1 MDISNG
7 RLGFTQDLDNQK
19 FLNALRQS
27 NRGVMDFNA
36 QLQSNFNQ
44 SLISVNDLA
53 KGVTAFLTIDMARDF
68 VTQMV
73 KIRGEFEQ
81 TEIAFNTML
90 QSREKGNA
98 LMKEMV
104 ELAKN
109 TPMQFSEVSKGAK
122 QLLAYQVEAEKLT
135 GTLSMLGDISS
146 GLGVPISRLILVY
159 GQVRAKGRLMGDD
172 LRQFT
177 EAGVPMIAM
186 IAKNMGIAESA
197 VADMVSE
204 GKVGFKDVE
213 KVLQDLTAQGGLF
226 YNMMEEQ
233 SKTIPGQIAKLQDE
247 IEQMFNSIGKDSQ
260 GFVSDVIGGASVIVE
275 NYDSIGKSLGV
286 LIGTYGAYK
295 AALIT
300 VSAIESARA
309 KTVADEL
316 IYLTASKNAQM
327 DKLLTSQQEAQAN
340 LAVAE
345 SELVKNQ
352 AVLTTM
358 RAEVSSLAIKK
369 QKAISSAIE
378 ARNNTL
384 EAQSKLANARAE
396 LTAIETTGTA
406 RQVSIAQKKVE
417 KLENAVIGAQEKE
430 SITRKTALGQTQV
443 FNNAQLQLE
452 NQAKKT
458 NIAQTALAN
467 TQESV
472 SVATKNLNTAATA
485 RLTLGQHAQALSA
498 KAAATWQAFLNATML
513 ANPIVAVVAAV
524 GGLITAYFL
533 LRDTTT
539 AVEKA
544 QEAYNKTQE
553 DVKSKLDETKQKAE
567 EYIGVLKDETATV
580 YQQLQAYKA
589 LQLLKLNGIKN
600 LTQEQIATMD
610 LTELRKLLNAAYDD
624 QSLESQRQKLSE
636 IGNEIDVVQK
646 KLDQHNKTLSKGDIN
661 TGVLQNKVDELTLS
675 YDLQLAKVKE
685 IEREQ
690 YLANLP
696 LRDRAKYWEEEVNRI
711 QNTIN
716 EIENTN
722 TKHTE
727 TKTLLGSNVE
737 LSTIF
742 KTTLNS
748 VNITPLLGELEEAK
762 KQFSAINTE
771 MGGGALIPEIKNKAY
786 YDKYQKEAQTTLD
799 NLDLNDPKNF
809 EKIKALRTIIEGTTN
824 ALKKYN
830 NEASKTKTPK
840 PKNPKKS
847 DDPFEI
853 YKKQI
858 QSVKE
863 DYERFVDY
871 MNSDDLV
878 LKNFGK
884 IQFETLSKSGATYED
899 YLRKVQKQL
908 VGVNNKTSLQVKQL
922 RFIND
927 ELAKTI
933 DFNAFDKFKEGIENS
948 IYESENLLEVLGKIQ
963 EEKSKLQ
970 GNTDQI
976 SVDKLKFLDEKE
988 IENIKKTDDAAKDLI
1003 RTLTQESKPLDAINK
1018 KFDSQLFLLKK
1029 KINDANDEISKL
1041 TISVS
1046 SSTDSNERIKI
1057 EERILKL
1064 KKEIL
1069 DTQNL
1074 IDFNESKRTV
1084 ETKNVTNNVDYN
1096 KLLSEYQSYEDKIKA
1111 IDDKMKADLLTNQNY
1126 YETEKLR
1133 LIKQGKESEI
1143 KALDDIKKA
1152 KDAQIK
1158 KQATDDT
1165 SSILKDQLMNT
1176 EEWAMLFSNMDEMT
1190 FQQIDTLIK
1199 QIEGKFNQLKGKF
1212 NPIDLKVI
1220 LKQLNQAKNLVI
1232 EKNPFGSL
1240 AVGLADLF
1248 KGAEEETNSS
1258 TEGITT
1264 KWNRVAKSLT
1274 GTFDFINDA
1283 IDSASVLKDFL
1294 GETASSAMET
1304 TQTVLGIGSSVLAV
1318 SQMTTE
1324 GIKGVEKA
1332 SVILAIISAVIQIA
1346 TKIANLLANIFSK
1359 DKKKQKEINKHKE
1372 AVDKLTNSY
1381 KDLEDA
1387 TKRALGSDVYSG
1399 QKQMIENLKQQEI
1412 EYRKMIELE
1421 KGKKKKDAGKIK
1433 EWEDAIKS
1441 SEQTRKDLLDDIA
1454 NDILQTS
1461 AKDLATELGDALAEA
1476 FGKGEDAAKSFEKVA
1491 NDVLKNAILNQLKKE
1506 FLENQL
1512 QAALD
1517 KLKKDMGGDDEGN
1530 FSWNQLTPEEQ
1541 QEFRDKIKDISKDY
1555 LEGLEMYSDLFKDLI
1570 DPNESSLSGAIKGVS
1585 EETASVIAGQVN
1597 AMRLL
1602 IVEANKSRIEANKI
1616 LLQSLDRLV
1625 NIDYNTRSVL
1635 PLLERL
1641 INRIDNAGRA
1651 YGF

>member
-1 MDISNG
+1 MEISNG

-27 NRGVMDFNA
+27 NRGVTDFNA
-36 QLQSNFNQ
+36 HLQSNFNQ

-98 LMKEMV
+98 LMQEMV

-135 GTLSMLGDISS
+135 ETLSMLGDISS
-146 GLGVPISRLILVY
+146 GLAVPISRLILVY

-186 IAKNMGIAESA
+186 IAKNMGVAQSA

-213 KVLQDLTAQGGLF
+213 KVLQDLTSQGGLF

-260 GFVSDVIGGASVIVE
+260 GFITDVIGGASVVVE
-275 NYDSIGKSLGV
+275 NYQAIGKTLGV

-309 KTVADEL
+309 KTVATEIANISRKDRVQL
-316 IYLTASKNAQM
+316 
-327 DKLLTSQQEAQAN
+327 LLTERSVRHAQAT
-340 LAVAE
+340 LASAE
-345 SELVKNQ
+345 AELVNNQ

-369 QKAISSAIE
+369 QKAVALAIE
-378 ARNNTL
+378 RTQL
-384 EAQSKLANARAE
+384 AQTAQVQLALGQAE
-396 LTAIETTGTA
+396 LRSIQATGTA
-406 RQVSIAQKKVE
+406 REIKIAQRNVE
-417 KLENAVIGAQEKE
+417 KAQNTVIATQEAAE
-430 SITRKTALGQTQV
+430 ASRKSSLATSQT
-443 FNNAQLQLE
+443 FYNAQQNLG
-452 NQAKKT
+452 NQSQKT
-458 NIAQTALAN
+458 KIAQTAVSNA
-467 TQESV
+467 QDSV
-472 SVATKNLNTAATA
+472 SVATKNLNTASTA
-485 RLTLGQHAQALSA
+485 RLTLAQHAQALSS
-498 KAAATWQAFLNATML
+498 KLAATWQAFLNATML

-524 GGLITAYFL
+524 GGLIAAYFL
-533 LRDTTT
+533 LRDTTSS
-539 AVEKA
+539 AEKA
-544 QEAYNKTQE
+544 QEDYNKVQGE
-553 DVKSKLDETKQKAE
+553 VKSKLDETKQKTE
-567 EYIGVLKDETATV
+567 EYVNVLKDETATV
-580 YQQLQAYKA
+580 FQQIQAYKA
-589 LQLLKLNGIKN
+589 LQALKLKGLEN

-610 LTELRKLLNAAYDD
+610 LTELRKLLNVAYDD
-624 QSLESQRQKLSE
+624 NSLQAQEQELKRIETE
-636 IGNEIDVVQK
+636 IKGKKNEILQLNETSFYSK
-646 KLDQHNKTLSKGDIN
+646 NKLEKQVEALN
-661 TGVLQNKVDELTLS
+661 LQ
-675 YDLQLAKVKE
+675 YDLQKE
-685 IEREQ
+685 KIAQINQEQ
-690 YLANLP
+690 MLANLP
-696 LRDRAKYWEEEVNRI
+696 LKDRAKYWEDEVNRI
-711 QNTIN
+711 QGVIS

-722 TKHTE
+722 SKHVDTKNI
-727 TKTLLGSNVE
+727 LGTNVE

-742 KTTLNS
+742 KSTLNA
-748 VNITPLLGELEEAK
+748 VNINPLLSQLDVAKQQFSILNSQMSIVAPVVKNQPYWDGELKKATEDFKNSLPGTKEWIEAK
-762 KQFSAINTE
+762 KKI
-771 MGGGALIPEIKNKAY
+771 
-786 YDKYQKEAQTTLD
+786 DEANQ
-799 NLDLNDPKNF
+799 
-809 EKIKALRTIIEGTTN
+809 
-824 ALKKYN
+824 ALKAWDTSVK
-830 NEASKTKTPK
+830 KVKK
-840 PKNPKKS
+840 PKAPKKEK
-847 DDPFEI
+847 DPVEV
-853 YKKQI
+853 YKKQVSEI
-858 QSVKE
+858 EKQYEQYLKILDSNDISFATEKAILKAQLESKGASYEEYLRAQQKE
-863 DYERFVDY
+863 LIKTAKT
-871 MNSDDLV
+871 SDVARKKLLLINEEL
-878 LKNFGK
+878 LK
-884 IQFETLSKSGATYED
+884 LSKHSELQIFKD
-899 YLRKVQKQL
+899 DFEKQL
-908 VGVNNKTSLQVKQL
+908 EDLDSVIEKLYEVQNLKESLRGKSDPL
-922 RFIND
+922 SIKKIEFI
-927 ELAKTI
+927 
-933 DFNAFDKFKEGIENS
+933 
-948 IYESENLLEVLGKIQ
+948 
-963 EEKSKLQ
+963 
-970 GNTDQI
+970 
-976 SVDKLKFLDEKE
+976 DEKQKE
-988 IENIKKTDDAAKDLI
+988 LLNKTDDAAKDLI
-1003 RTLTQESKPLDAINK
+1003 KTLTQESKPLDAINK
-1018 KFDSQLFLLKK
+1018 KFDNELLLLKG
-1029 KINDANDEISKL
+1029 KILNANDEISKL
-1041 TISVS
+1041 TNQNNTLKPSEPESESIRIN
-1046 SSTDSNERIKI
+1046 NEKKI
-1057 EERILKL
+1057 LELKQQVL
-1064 KKEIL
+1064 E
-1069 DTQNL
+1069 TQNL

-1096 KLLSEYQSYEDKIKA
+1096 KLLSEYQSYEDKINA
-1111 IDDKMKADLLTNQNY
+1111 IDDKMKADLLTNQTY
-1126 YETEKLR
+1126 YEAQKKALIEK
-1133 LIKQGKESEI
+1133 GKLDEI

-1152 KDAQIK
+1152 KDAQIE

-1165 SSILKDQLMNT
+1165 SSILKDKLMGS
-1176 EEWAMLFSNMDEMT
+1176 EEWENLFSNMDEMT
-1190 FQQIDTLIK
+1190 FQQIDNLIK
-1199 QIEGKFNQLKGKF
+1199 QIEGQFNQLKGKF

-1258 TEGITT
+1258 AEGITT

-1283 IDSASVLKDFL
+1283 IDSAGVLKEFL

-1346 TKIANLLANIFSK
+1346 TKIANLLSNIFSK

-1387 TKRALGSDVYSG
+1387 AKRALGSDVYSG
-1399 QKQMIENLKQQEI
+1399 QKQMIENLKQQQV
-1412 EYRKMIELE
+1412 EYQKMIELE

-1433 EWEDAIKS
+1433 EWEDALRDSKNTI
-1441 SEQTRKDLLDDIA
+1441 QDLLEEIADDVV
-1454 NDILQTS
+1454 QTN
-1461 AKDLATELGDALAEA
+1461 AKDLANELGDALVEA
-1476 FGKGEDAAKSFEKVA
+1476 FGKGEDAAKAFAEVA
-1491 NDVLKNAILNQLKKE
+1491 NNVLKNAVLNQLKKQ
-1506 FLENQL
+1506 FLEKQL

-1517 KLKKDMGGDDEGN
+1517 KLYKDMGGDDEGN
-1530 FSWNQLTPEEQ
+1530 FNFNGLSPEEQ
-1541 QEFRDKIKDISKDY
+1541 QAFKDKIKEISQNFTGMLD
-1555 LEGLEMYSDLFKDLI
+1555 EYSDLFKDLI
-1570 DPNESSLSGAIKGVS
+1570 DPNETAMAGAIKGMS
-1585 EETASVIAGQVN
+1585 EETGNALLGQFN
-1597 AMRLL
+1597 AMRILQKEL
-1602 IVEANKSRIEANKI
+1602 VTINIDSNKI
-1616 LLQSLDRLV
+1616 LLNSLDRLA